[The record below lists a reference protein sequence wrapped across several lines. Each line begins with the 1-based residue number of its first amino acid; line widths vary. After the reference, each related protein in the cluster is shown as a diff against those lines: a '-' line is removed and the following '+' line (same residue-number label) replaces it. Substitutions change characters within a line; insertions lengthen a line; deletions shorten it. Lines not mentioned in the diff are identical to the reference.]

1 LCDEEK
7 NSTSLFGD
15 FYLRCSGSESK
26 EISDALM
33 AMNKVWHYQTEL
45 DWQWL
50 VQRSA
55 KMFNPKIDTEN
66 MEEMEGIVEGM
77 KAARENK

>member
-1 LCDEEK
+1 
-7 NSTSLFGD
+7 
-15 FYLRCSGSESK
+15 
-26 EISDALM
+26 
-33 AMNKVWHYQTEL
+33 MNKVWHYQTAL

-77 KAARENK
+77 KAAGENK

>member
-1 LCDEEK
+1 MKKKTVL
-7 NSTSLFGD
+7 LFLAI
-15 FYLRCSGSESK
+15 F
-26 EISDALM
+26 
-33 AMNKVWHYQTEL
+33 WHYQTAL

-77 KAARENK
+77 KAAGEKK